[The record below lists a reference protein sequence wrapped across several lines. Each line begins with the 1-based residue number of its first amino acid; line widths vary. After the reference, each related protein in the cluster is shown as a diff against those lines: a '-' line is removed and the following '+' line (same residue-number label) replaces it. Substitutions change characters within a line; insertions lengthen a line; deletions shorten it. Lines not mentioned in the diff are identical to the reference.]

1 VVAMILRVIQGGE
14 MTERAVEPGGSAP
27 GLSERDTR
35 ILVFEREWW
44 RHGGAKEGT
53 IRSLFGLGVTEYF
66 QVLNVLLDSEAALAY
81 DPMLV
86 KRLRRM
92 RDARQRGREARH
104 LGLAPAR

>member
-1 VVAMILRVIQGGE
+1 MESALRSIE
-14 MTERAVEPGGSAP
+14 EAA
-27 GLSERDTR
+27 GLSDRDAR
-35 ILVFEREWW
+35 ILAFEREWW
-44 RHGGAKEGT
+44 RHGGAKEGA
-53 IRSLFGLGVTEYF
+53 IRTRFGMNVTEYF
-66 QVLNVLLDSEAALAY
+66 QVLNVLIESDAAFVH

>member
-1 VVAMILRVIQGGE
+1 VE
-14 MTERAVEPGGSAP
+14 AVKGGSMIESTLVVEEAS
-27 GLSERDTR
+27 GLTDRDAR
-35 ILVFEREWW
+35 ILAFEREWW
-44 RHGGAKEGT
+44 RHGGAKEGA
-53 IRSLFGLGVTEYF
+53 IRTQFGMNVTEYF
-66 QVLNVLLDSEAALAY
+66 QALNALIDREVALAH

>member
-1 VVAMILRVIQGGE
+1 M
-14 MTERAVEPGGSAP
+14 ERAIEPGAGAP
-27 GLSERDTR
+27 RLSERDTR

-44 RHGGAKEGT
+44 RHGGAKEGA

-92 RDARQRGREARH
+92 RDARQRGREARQ